1 MTAYGKFA
9 LIYDSL
15 MRDVDY
21 DAWAEYIC
29 GFLTPGCSVLEC
41 SCGTGE
47 ISVRL
52 ARKGYALVSTDISE
66 DMLKIASEKARKN
79 RTRIVFARMDM
90 RELYSHKPVD
100 AVIAVCDGVNY
111 LLTEDDLRRF
121 FKSARDVLKPS
132 GQLLFDVSSE
142 YKLRTEL
149 GDNTIA
155 SDEGDV
161 AFIWQNSYD
170 EARHTVDMELSFFV
184 RHGELYEKFEETH
197 IQKGHDADEL
207 IRLLNECGF
216 EVTGAYDAFTRDCI
230 KQDSERIQLV
240 ARRI

>member
-66 DMLKIASEKARKN
+66 DMLKIASEK
-79 RTRIVFARMDM
+79 T
-90 RELYSHKPVD
+90 
-100 AVIAVCDGVNY
+100 
-111 LLTEDDLRRF
+111 
-121 FKSARDVLKPS
+121 
-132 GQLLFDVSSE
+132 
-142 YKLRTEL
+142 
-149 GDNTIA
+149 
-155 SDEGDV
+155 
-161 AFIWQNSYD
+161 
-170 EARHTVDMELSFFV
+170 
-184 RHGELYEKFEETH
+184 
-197 IQKGHDADEL
+197 GHA
-207 IRLLNECGF
+207 
-216 EVTGAYDAFTRDCI
+216 
-230 KQDSERIQLV
+230 
-240 ARRI
+240 

>member
-1 MTAYGKFA
+1 M
-9 LIYDSL
+9 
-15 MRDVDY
+15 
-21 DAWAEYIC
+21 
-29 GFLTPGCSVLEC
+29 
-41 SCGTGE
+41 
-47 ISVRL
+47 
-52 ARKGYALVSTDISE
+52 
-66 DMLKIASEKARKN
+66 
-79 RTRIVFARMDM
+79 
-90 RELYSHKPVD
+90 
-100 AVIAVCDGVNY
+100 
-111 LLTEDDLRRF
+111 
-121 FKSARDVLKPS
+121 
-132 GQLLFDVSSE
+132 
-142 YKLRTEL
+142 

-230 KQDSERIQLV
+230 KHDSERIQLV